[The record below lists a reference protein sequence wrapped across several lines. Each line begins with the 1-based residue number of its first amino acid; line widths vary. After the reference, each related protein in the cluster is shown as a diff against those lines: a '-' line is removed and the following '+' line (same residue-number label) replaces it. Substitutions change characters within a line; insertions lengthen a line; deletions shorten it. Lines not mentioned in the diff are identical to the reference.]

1 MRLEDVVK
9 CIEQRKDIPVLQKR
23 SLIDEIYT
31 LPDDAH
37 MTNIDI
43 RSIVAEVLRVVFDID
58 ICSIEPN
65 QRHLLDSIIVEYK

>member
-23 SLIDEIYT
+23 SLIDELYT

-37 MTNIDI
+37 ICQAT
-43 RSIVAEVLRVVFDID
+43 VAEVLRVVFDID